1 MIHLKHRDRHGG
13 IWRVM
18 EGSVIQGRNK
28 WKHVKTK
35 RIVHETRWEEM
46 RRWKMFPSILEGF
59 LSLPREGPICFRSL
73 DFMVNEALIS
83 SECLWKIRFNMFKF
97 CFYDVTWSLAEWFY
111 NHITHNN
118 ICYIFLQ
125 MGSKQK
131 HDHRLSSPGLWLFW
145 REGGSLSGGNT
156 QFLTRS
162 LTALWSF
169 MHLPTFWLHL
179 QTTFETRCMLIII
192 SSISSERWQS
202 FDMWLWLRVPGF
214 TNLLRVF
221 TSFFVMLFILN

>member
-1 MIHLKHRDRHGG
+1 MEGYGG
-13 IWRVM
+13 ISDPRSKQVETCQDQTHCSWNKM
-18 EGSVIQGRNK
+18 GRNASLEDVSEYSWRLFELAK
-28 WKHVKTK
+28 G
-35 RIVHETRWEEM
+35 RSNLLSITR
-46 RRWKMFPSILEGF
+46 
-59 LSLPREGPICFRSL
+59 
-73 DFMVNEALIS
+73 FMVNEALIS

-118 ICYIFLQ
+118 ICYRFLQ

-192 SSISSERWQS
+192 SSERWQS
-202 FDMWLWLRVPGF
+202 FNMWLWLRVPGF

>member
-13 IWRVM
+13 IWRDM

-131 HDHRLSSPGLWLFW
+131 MTTGCRRQGSGSFGEKAAVWAEEIRNFSP
-145 REGGSLSGGNT
+145 
-156 QFLTRS
+156 
-162 LTALWSF
+162 
-169 MHLPTFWLHL
+169 
-179 QTTFETRCMLIII
+179 
-192 SSISSERWQS
+192 
-202 FDMWLWLRVPGF
+202 DLWLRFDLSCTFQHFGF
-214 TNLLRVF
+214 IYKQPLRRAACW
-221 TSFFVMLFILN
+221 